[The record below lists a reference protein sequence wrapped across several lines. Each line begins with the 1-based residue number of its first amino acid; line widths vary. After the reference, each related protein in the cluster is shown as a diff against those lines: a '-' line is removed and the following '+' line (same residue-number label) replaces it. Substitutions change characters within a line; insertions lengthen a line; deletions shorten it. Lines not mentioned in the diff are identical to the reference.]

1 MPDTDLRIPRIFRHC
16 GLSQGPHEGTI
27 VKELSATYLDQYGKP
42 LIDRVRTAHLIFRAL
57 LSQGRAFS

>member
-1 MPDTDLRIPRIFRHC
+1 MGITPWMARSRAQRTERRAARYFV
-16 GLSQGPHEGTI
+16 GLSDE
-27 VKELSATYLDQYGKP
+27 ELDQYSKP